1 MKKIWNW
8 ISKHYIIIVLVCII
22 LFWIFVDLSIDRAYK
37 NGYNDCLQELKDKYS
52 SPVEKKVIDTL
63 YITRQ
68 EYITKIEYLEVIKHD
83 TIEKVYMLDDSS
95 TVELFYKL
103 VSK

>member
-1 MKKIWNW
+1 MKKIWDKYKEF
-8 ISKHYIIIVLVCII
+8 ILYYIVL
-22 LFWIFVDLSIDRAYK
+22 FVVIASIAAIGYFA
-37 NGYNDCLQELKDKYS
+37 GYNKGKKQREVIYT